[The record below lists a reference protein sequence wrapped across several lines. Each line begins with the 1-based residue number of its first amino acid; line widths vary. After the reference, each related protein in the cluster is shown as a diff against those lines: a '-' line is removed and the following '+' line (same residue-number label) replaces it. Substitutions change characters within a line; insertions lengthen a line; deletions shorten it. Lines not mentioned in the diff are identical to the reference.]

1 MNTAE
6 NQGTILIVDDDPSVL
21 ILVQNILTSAGYRVL
36 PALDRADAVRLAG
49 QKHIHMDMA
58 LLDVYMPG
66 VSGTELADEIMSIRP
81 NLRILWMSGFVEDEF
96 IRIKLI
102 AGYSGFLSKPLRRD
116 GLLLAVEQA
125 MAAAP
130 HGSAAPDHPRKTASA
145 AGGGGQSS

>member
-6 NQGTILIVDDDPSVL
+6 NHGTILIVDDDPAVL

-66 VSGTELADEIMSIRP
+66 VSGTELADEIMSLRP
-81 NLRILWMSGFVEDEF
+81 NIRVLWMSGFVEDEF
-96 IRIKLI
+96 IRIQLI
-102 AGYSGFLSKPLRRD
+102 AGYAGFLSKPLRRD

-130 HGSAAPDHPRKTASA
+130 RESGAAEHPRPRTSA
-145 AGGGGQSS
+145 AGGGGQSA